1 MTLPDALFC
10 YGVNNDVPGPA
21 QNRIGPFGVLSQPG
35 NMRQPLAE
43 LSSAQTALDLDPE
56 RDHAPRDHAMHKA
69 VAAFRTFEAGAKAI
83 KTPLRITI
91 SLSPK

>member
-1 MTLPDALFC
+1 MSTRATD
-10 YGVNNDVPGPA
+10 
-21 QNRIGPFGVLSQPG
+21 LSEAVRG
-35 NMRQPLAE
+35 ILKALAE
-43 LSSAQTALDLDPE
+43 LSRAQAALDLDHE

-69 VAAFRTFEAGAKAI
+69 VAAFRAFEAGAKAV

>member
-1 MTLPDALFC
+1 MSTQATD
-10 YGVNNDVPGPA
+10 
-21 QNRIGPFGVLSQPG
+21 LSEAV
-35 NMRQPLAE
+35 RTILKSLAE
-43 LSSAQTALDLDPE
+43 LSSAQAALGLDPE

-69 VAAFRTFEAGAKAI
+69 VAAFRTFEAGAKAV